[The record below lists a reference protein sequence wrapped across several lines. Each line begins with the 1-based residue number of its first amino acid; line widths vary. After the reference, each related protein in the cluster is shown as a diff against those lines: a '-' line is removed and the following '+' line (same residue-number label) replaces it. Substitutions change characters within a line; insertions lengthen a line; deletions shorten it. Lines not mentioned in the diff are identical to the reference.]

1 MEANDNSEMEN
12 KEETDSVVKTTVSVN
27 GKVITIN

>member
-1 MEANDNSEMEN
+1 MEN
-12 KEETDSVVKTTVSVN
+12 KEETDSVVTTTVSVN